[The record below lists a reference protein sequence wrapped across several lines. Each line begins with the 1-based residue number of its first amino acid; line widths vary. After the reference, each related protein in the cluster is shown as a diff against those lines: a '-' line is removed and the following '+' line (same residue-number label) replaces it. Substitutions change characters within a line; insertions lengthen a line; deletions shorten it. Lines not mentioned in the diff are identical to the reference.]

1 MKPRFCTSALG
12 VKSAVNQAVGTYTML
27 YDKPSD
33 RRRYAVEQ
41 YVQKLVIRG
50 ERDQSQL
57 VVKAVIFLKK
67 HGDSSDLGK
76 SQG

>member
-1 MKPRFCTSALG
+1 MKPRFCTSAVG
-12 VKSAVNQAVGTYTML
+12 VRSAVSQALGTYTML

-33 RRRYAVEQ
+33 QDRHAVEK

-50 ERDQSQL
+50 ERDQDQL

-67 HGDSSDLGK
+67 HGASSDLSK
-76 SQG
+76 S

>member
-12 VKSAVNQAVGTYTML
+12 VKSAVSQALGTYSML

-33 RRRYAVEQ
+33 RHRYAVEQ

-50 ERDQSQL
+50 ERDQNQL

-67 HGDSSDLGK
+67 HGGSFDLSRG
-76 SQG
+76 